1 MVYSI
6 TVVVIT
12 LKFTCVVFGT
22 VLAPLTTLSLL
33 HRRKKAP
40 EENLGSLLNT
50 SFVNNH
56 SKLLNDGS
64 YTTGT
69 NGSTTL
75 TDSEGKTL
83 LHSDGMDQFDGHL
96 YVITRHAHLNT
107 SGQFANA
114 GNVGGSEVE
123 LRTIVVEERSMTSTF
138 ILGQNVYLSGKLS
151 VARNATSYCNC
162 SPTKI

>member
-6 TVVVIT
+6 TVVVFT

-64 YTTGT
+64 YTARTY
-69 NGSTTL
+69 GSTTF
-75 TDSEGKTL
+75 TDSEGQTL
-83 LHSDGMDQFDGHL
+83 LHSDRMDQFDGHF

-114 GNVGGSEVE
+114 GMVYSEDTPMGYINIKRR
-123 LRTIVVEERSMTSTF
+123 LPHAGTQAMF
-138 ILGQNVYLSGKLS
+138 LL
-151 VARNATSYCNC
+151 
-162 SPTKI
+162 

>member
-6 TVVVIT
+6 TVVVFT

-75 TDSEGKTL
+75 TYCDSRRTNVREAILYLISCVRNSIGKNSAAHF
-83 LHSDGMDQFDGHL
+83 LH
-96 YVITRHAHLNT
+96 
-107 SGQFANA
+107 
-114 GNVGGSEVE
+114 
-123 LRTIVVEERSMTSTF
+123 TF
-138 ILGQNVYLSGKLS
+138 QSCPPS
-151 VARNATSYCNC
+151 
-162 SPTKI
+162 

>member
-6 TVVVIT
+6 TVVVFT

-75 TDSEGKTL
+75 T
-83 LHSDGMDQFDGHL
+83 
-96 YVITRHAHLNT
+96 
-107 SGQFANA
+107 
-114 GNVGGSEVE
+114 
-123 LRTIVVEERSMTSTF
+123 LRWI
-138 ILGQNVYLSGKLS
+138 
-151 VARNATSYCNC
+151 
-162 SPTKI
+162 

>member
-69 NGSTTL
+69 NGSTTF

-83 LHSDGMDQFDGHL
+83 LHSDRMDQFDGHL

-107 SGQFANA
+107 SGQ
-114 GNVGGSEVE
+114 V
-123 LRTIVVEERSMTSTF
+123 RKR
-138 ILGQNVYLSGKLS
+138 
-151 VARNATSYCNC
+151 R
-162 SPTKI
+162 

>member
-64 YTTGT
+64 YTART

-75 TDSEGKTL
+75 TDSECKTL
-83 LHSDGMDQFDGHL
+83 LHS
-96 YVITRHAHLNT
+96 YRVN
-107 SGQFANA
+107 
-114 GNVGGSEVE
+114 
-123 LRTIVVEERSMTSTF
+123 
-138 ILGQNVYLSGKLS
+138 
-151 VARNATSYCNC
+151 
-162 SPTKI
+162 

>member
-64 YTTGT
+64 NTARTYC
-69 NGSTTL
+69 STTF
-75 TDSEGKTL
+75 TNSECKTL
-83 LHSDGMDQFDGHL
+83 LHSDRMDQFDSHF
-96 YVITRHAHLNT
+96 YVITRHAHFCT
-107 SGQFANA
+107 CRKVADTCYVSC
-114 GNVGGSEVE
+114 SEVE

-138 ILGQNVYLSGKLS
+138 IL
-151 VARNATSYCNC
+151 C
-162 SPTKI
+162 

>member
-6 TVVVIT
+6 TVVVFT

-69 NGSTTL
+69 NGSTTF
-75 TDSEGKTL
+75 TL
-83 LHSDGMDQFDGHL
+83 RWIHNPITFRCISD
-96 YVITRHAHLNT
+96 
-107 SGQFANA
+107 
-114 GNVGGSEVE
+114 
-123 LRTIVVEERSMTSTF
+123 TF
-138 ILGQNVYLSGKLS
+138 LS
-151 VARNATSYCNC
+151 VLFQIF
-162 SPTKI
+162 PHI

>member
-69 NGSTTL
+69 NGSTTF
-75 TDSEGKTL
+75 TDSECKTL
-83 LHSDGMDQFDGHL
+83 LHSDRMDQLDSHF
-96 YVITRHAHLNT
+96 YVITRHAHFCT
-107 SGQFANA
+107 S
-114 GNVGGSEVE
+114 
-123 LRTIVVEERSMTSTF
+123 RTPVTSVV
-138 ILGQNVYLSGKLS
+138 LK
-151 VARNATSYCNC
+151 
-162 SPTKI
+162 

>member
-6 TVVVIT
+6 TVVVFT

-64 YTTGT
+64 YTARTY
-69 NGSTTL
+69 GSTTFTL
-75 TDSEGKTL
+75 FEYRILRIFYAFWWQISQKTA
-83 LHSDGMDQFDGHL
+83 
-96 YVITRHAHLNT
+96 V
-107 SGQFANA
+107 FAFCI
-114 GNVGGSEVE
+114 S
-123 LRTIVVEERSMTSTF
+123 I
-138 ILGQNVYLSGKLS
+138 
-151 VARNATSYCNC
+151 C
-162 SPTKI
+162 SISWHRFGTA

>member
-69 NGSTTL
+69 NGSTTFTLFEYHFSIYFLCFLWLKSAYFRWISQSYLYLHDFFAPFWHRILLL
-75 TDSEGKTL
+75 TKL
-83 LHSDGMDQFDGHL
+83 
-96 YVITRHAHLNT
+96 
-107 SGQFANA
+107 
-114 GNVGGSEVE
+114 EVY
-123 LRTIVVEERSMTSTF
+123 F
-138 ILGQNVYLSGKLS
+138 PYFYYLVKFNNS
-151 VARNATSYCNC
+151 
-162 SPTKI
+162 

>member
-6 TVVVIT
+6 TVVVFT

-50 SFVNNH
+50 SFVNIH

-64 YTTGT
+64 YTARSY
-69 NGSTTL
+69 GSTTF
-75 TDSEGKTL
+75 TL
-83 LHSDGMDQFDGHL
+83 FEYRISSYFLCFLVANFAENCCFCILYFNLFDFLAPFWHR
-96 YVITRHAHLNT
+96 I
-107 SGQFANA
+107 
-114 GNVGGSEVE
+114 E
-123 LRTIVVEERSMTSTF
+123 I
-138 ILGQNVYLSGKLS
+138 IYLS
-151 VARNATSYCNC
+151 
-162 SPTKI
+162 

>member
-6 TVVVIT
+6 TVVVFT

-64 YTTGT
+64 YTARTY
-69 NGSTTL
+69 GSTTF

-83 LHSDGMDQFDGHL
+83 LHSDRMDQFDGHF

-138 ILGQNVYLSGKLS
+138 ILGQNVNLSGKLS
-151 VARNATSYCNC
+151 VAGNSTGLKLRSL
-162 SPTKI
+162 